1 MYKNMDLYCL
11 CIDKDSVGIKKVNG
25 MENSLIVIVIQIVIV
40 FGIIGIVTFFI
51 RLSDTIRMEKRISKY
66 TIKGNANKEDLSY
79 YDRVKNGYYRF
90 VKKQRRKINKLFPKL
105 VRKYDKYVTDGDVRA
120 VDYITHK
127 LVLSVLFVCL
137 TIVATVIQGRFI
149 TSIQFIISLVLG
161 FYILDIVLLIFNKFN
176 KKRIENDMLRAIIIM
191 NNAFKSGKSTIQA
204 VEIAS
209 EKLSKPI
216 SSEFKRMHQE
226 MKYGLPVDVVF
237 DRFAKRVDIE
247 EAEYLSSSLTILN
260 RTGGNIVNVFNSI
273 EKTLFDKMKLKE
285 ELKNSTTVSNL
296 LVKILLVV
304 PLVIVFLIYILN
316 PNYFDPFFE
325 STLGYILLFI
335 VVILFIIYAYLLQKI
350 VKVEY

>member
-1 MYKNMDLYCL
+1 
-11 CIDKDSVGIKKVNG
+11 
-25 MENSLIVIVIQIVIV
+25 MENSLIVIIIQIVIV

-51 RLSDTIRMEKRISKY
+51 RINDTIRMEKRISKY
-66 TIKGNANKEDLSY
+66 TIKGSNMDELSY
-79 YDRVKNGYYRF
+79 YDRFQYRYKSF
-90 VKKQRRKINKLFPKL
+90 VKKQRKKINKLFPSL
-105 VRKYDKYVTDGDVRA
+105 VRKYDKYVTDGEVRA

-127 LVLSVLFVCL
+127 LVLSVLFVML
-137 TIVATVIQGRFI
+137 TIVAMVIQGEFI
-149 TSIQFIISLVLG
+149 TTFQFIISMILG
-161 FYILDIVLLIFNKFN
+161 FYILDIVLIIYNKFN
-176 KKRIENDMLRAIIIM
+176 KKKIENEMLRAIIIM

-209 EKLSKPI
+209 NKLSKPI

-226 MKYGLPVDVVF
+226 MKYGLSVDVVF
-237 DRFAKRVDIE
+237 DRFAKRVNIE

-304 PLVIVFLIYILN
+304 PIVIVFLIYILN

-325 STLGYILLFI
+325 STLGYILLALVF
-335 VVILFIIYAYLLQKI
+335 ILFIIYAYLLQKI